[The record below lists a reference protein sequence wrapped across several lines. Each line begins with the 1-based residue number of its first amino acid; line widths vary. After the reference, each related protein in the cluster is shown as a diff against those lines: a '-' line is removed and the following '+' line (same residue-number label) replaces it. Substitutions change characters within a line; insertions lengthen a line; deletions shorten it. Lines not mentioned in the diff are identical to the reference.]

1 MNNKNR
7 FVKRYIWILILSI
20 SVLLSFWGYQA
31 YQNHQKKEAQAKEEA
46 YYSQF
51 STRWDRLKD
60 SSPILIGDKRQFV
73 VAPAGVKV
81 NQNYMV
87 DTKIT
92 TYKRE
97 DIPPR
102 KKRGYEAKLVSLDLN
117 QNFKRREYDLYEAI
131 DKYKKGSKLVKM
143 LIDAVTYEGRDW
155 AVLIL
160 TSDDEK
166 KEVDEYVGLDLATG
180 RIEDLPLPLKNFY
193 ETSDSRPTGSKWSYY
208 YYYDTPVTGTSLFRE
223 LDQYDLFI
231 STQISYLE
239 DTNEEGFNNEARNLN
254 LFVEKPTL
262 WNKIYIDDYAIYPR
276 PESVSVEEW
285 FNTSLHWFAPA
296 GGEDLTVYASEKGH
310 RTDYAIHNY
319 AEYQTWKQAHPDE

>member
-31 YQNHQKKEAQAKEEA
+31 YQNHQKKEAKAKEEA
-46 YYSQF
+46 YYRQF

-60 SSPILIGDKRQFV
+60 SSPILSGDKGQFV
-73 VAPAGVKV
+73 VAPIGVKV

-131 DKYKKGSKLVKM
+131 DKYKKGSKLGRM

-166 KEVDEYVGLDLATG
+166 KEVDEYVGLNLATG

-193 ETSDSRPTGSKWSYY
+193 ETSDSRPEASGWEYYHYY
-208 YYYDTPVTGTSLFRE
+208 YKAPMTNTSLFHI
-223 LDQYDLFI
+223 LQ
-231 STQISYLE
+231 SYNLYGSS
-239 DTNEEGFNNEARNLN
+239 DIVFSGDDGGDSNAARNLN

-276 PESVSVEEW
+276 PDSVSVEEW